1 MKWSWIANDGQECEH
16 RDGKTSHHHPLSW
29 VTLPVISVTTPTALD
44 SFQTDQ

>member
-1 MKWSWIANDGQECEH
+1 MMARNVSIET
-16 RDGKTSHHHPLSW
+16 GKQVTTTTLSW